1 MNYNSNKNKEK
12 KEQKVKEKQISSIKL
27 LDNRIIYV
35 DGSIDDALA
44 KDVID
49 KLLRLDTLNHDDI
62 VMYINSNGGN
72 VSSGLAIYDTM
83 NMIKSK
89 VSTVCIGKCFSMASV
104 LLVNGAKGKRYILPN
119 AEVMIHEVSSISVG
133 KVGEMQNNLDHSR
146 DLNHKLFKILAE
158 KSNRTYNQIKNEA
171 TGKDLWLSASKALQY
186 GIIDKILYSS
196 GDYHVYKKHRQRY
209 LWWGVWSNHKQS
221 LW

>member
-1 MNYNSNKNKEK
+1 MNYNNNKNKEK

-196 GDYHVYKKHRQRY
+196 GDNDVYKKHRQRY
-209 LWWGVWSNHKQS
+209 S
-221 LW
+221 

>member
-35 DGSIDDALA
+35 DGVIDDDLA

-119 AEVMIHEVSSISVG
+119 AEVMIHEVSSVSVG
-133 KVGEMQNNLDHSR
+133 KVGEMQNNLEHSR

-196 GDYHVYKKHRQRY
+196 GDYDVYKKHRQRY
-209 LWWGVWSNHKQS
+209 S
-221 LW
+221 

>member
-196 GDYHVYKKHRQRY
+196 GDYDVYKKHRQRY
-209 LWWGVWSNHKQS
+209 L
-221 LW
+221 

>member
-12 KEQKVKEKQISSIKL
+12 KEQKFKEKQISSIKL

-62 VMYINSNGGN
+62 VIYINSNGGN

-196 GDYHVYKKHRQRY
+196 GDYDVYKKHRQRH
-209 LWWGVWSNHKQS
+209 L
-221 LW
+221 

>member
-196 GDYHVYKKHRQRY
+196 GDYDVYKKHRQRY
-209 LWWGVWSNHKQS
+209 S
-221 LW
+221 

>member
-12 KEQKVKEKQISSIKL
+12 KEQKFKEKQISSIKL

-62 VMYINSNGGN
+62 VIYINSNGGN

-133 KVGEMQNNLDHSR
+133 KVGEMQKNLDHSR

-196 GDYHVYKKHRQRY
+196 GDYDVYKKHRQRH
-209 LWWGVWSNHKQS
+209 L
-221 LW
+221 

>member
-1 MNYNSNKNKEK
+1 MNYNINKHKER

-35 DGSIDDALA
+35 DGVIDDDLA

-119 AEVMIHEVSSISVG
+119 AEVMIHEVSSVSVG
-133 KVGEMQNNLDHSR
+133 KVGEMQNNLEHSR

-171 TGKDLWLSASKALQY
+171 TGKDLWLSASKALHY

-196 GDYHVYKKHRQRY
+196 GDNDVYKKHKQRY
-209 LWWGVWSNHKQS
+209 S
-221 LW
+221 

>member
-1 MNYNSNKNKEK
+1 MNYNINKHKER

-35 DGSIDDALA
+35 DGVIDDDLA

-133 KVGEMQNNLDHSR
+133 KVGEMQNNLEHSR

-196 GDYHVYKKHRQRY
+196 GDYDVYKKHRQRY
-209 LWWGVWSNHKQS
+209 S
-221 LW
+221 

>member
-35 DGSIDDALA
+35 DGSIDDDLA

-119 AEVMIHEVSSISVG
+119 AEVMIHEVSSFSIG
-133 KVGEMQNNLDHSR
+133 KVGEMENNLDHSR

-196 GDYHVYKKHRQRY
+196 GDNDVYKKHRQRY
-209 LWWGVWSNHKQS
+209 S
-221 LW
+221 

>member
-35 DGSIDDALA
+35 DGSIDDDLA

-196 GDYHVYKKHRQRY
+196 GDYDVYKKHRQRY
-209 LWWGVWSNHKQS
+209 S
-221 LW
+221 

>member
-1 MNYNSNKNKEK
+1 MNYNINKHKER

-35 DGSIDDALA
+35 DGSIDDDLA

-196 GDYHVYKKHRQRY
+196 GDYDVYKKHRQRY
-209 LWWGVWSNHKQS
+209 S
-221 LW
+221 

>member
-27 LDNRIIYV
+27 IDNRIIYV

-196 GDYHVYKKHRQRY
+196 GDYDVYKKHRQRY
-209 LWWGVWSNHKQS
+209 L
-221 LW
+221 

>member
-1 MNYNSNKNKEK
+1 MNYNINKHKER

-35 DGSIDDALA
+35 DGVIDDDLA

-119 AEVMIHEVSSISVG
+119 AEVMIHEVSSVSVG
-133 KVGEMQNNLDHSR
+133 KVGEMQNNLEHSR

-196 GDYHVYKKHRQRY
+196 GDYDVYKKHRQRY
-209 LWWGVWSNHKQS
+209 S
-221 LW
+221 

>member
-1 MNYNSNKNKEK
+1 MNYNINKHKER

-35 DGSIDDALA
+35 DGVIDDDLA

-133 KVGEMQNNLDHSR
+133 KVGEMQNNLEHSR

-196 GDYHVYKKHRQRY
+196 GDNDVYKKHRQIY
-209 LWWGVWSNHKQS
+209 S
-221 LW
+221 

>member
-133 KVGEMQNNLDHSR
+133 KVGEMQNNLEHSR

-196 GDYHVYKKHRQRY
+196 GDYDVYKKHRQRY
-209 LWWGVWSNHKQS
+209 S
-221 LW
+221 